1 MKCWIN
7 SKYNP
12 VNKEKLPDFGNTD
25 YYDYGT
31 VGTAFATMSAVRA
44 VIKSQKEKDKGN
56 TKMNKE
62 VSE

>member
-12 VNKEKLPDFGNTD
+12 VNKGKSPDFCNTD

-31 VGTAFATMSAVRA
+31 VGTAFATLSAIHA
-44 VIKSQKEKDKGN
+44 IIKRQKEKNKGN